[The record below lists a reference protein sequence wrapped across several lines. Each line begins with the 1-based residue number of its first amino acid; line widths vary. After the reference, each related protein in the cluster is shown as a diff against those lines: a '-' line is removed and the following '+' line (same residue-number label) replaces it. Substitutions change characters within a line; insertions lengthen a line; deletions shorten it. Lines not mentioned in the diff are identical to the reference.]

1 VILRAAAVMVLL
13 AGCTTRDTVATAG
26 SGDPVD
32 TYCQQSGPPVLIDDA
47 CTGDL
52 AEAVFRNALCACGQL
67 SLGAQVTT
75 DAYDSRLGPYAPGG
89 IGGHVGIN
97 EGFDAN
103 AAGNVTV
110 GGDTTVAAGLQSGPR
125 FDIAGNLAIGGALG
139 RSSSTVTVGGA
150 ARVAGSIDIG
160 TLTVTGALT
169 TPAGATSSGNVM
181 AGSRT
186 TAPVSVPRPCR
197 CEPSDVLDIKAIIAE
212 HAIANHDADVGITP
226 DELVDVE
233 GDATLELPCGRFY
246 LSRISATGGGTITLR
261 ATGRTA
267 VFIGGDVTL
276 DGSFT
281 VEVAP
286 GAEMDLFIQG
296 FLSVPGMVRL
306 GDQARPRALRV
317 YIAAVGSIAISGGL
331 ALAGNLYAPDADLQ
345 TSAPVDV
352 FGAVL
357 LDTWQLSAPANIHY
371 DKAIEYAGD
380 TCVR

>member
-1 VILRAAAVMVLL
+1 MVFI

-32 TYCQQSGPPVLIDDA
+32 TYCQQSGPPVLVDDA

-67 SLGAQVTT
+67 SLGATVTT

-89 IGGHVGIN
+89 VGGHIGVN
-97 EGFDAN
+97 EGLDSN
-103 AAGNVTV
+103 AAGNVTAS
-110 GGDTTVAAGLQSGPR
+110 GDVTVAAGLLAGPR
-125 FDIAGNLAIGGALG
+125 FDIGGNLAVGGALG
-139 RSSSTVTVGGA
+139 RSSSAITVGGA
-150 ARVAGSIDIG
+150 ARVAGSIDVS

-169 TPAGATSSGNVM
+169 TPAGATATGNVM

-186 TAPVSVPRPCR
+186 TAAVSVPPPCR
-197 CEPSDVLDIKAIIAE
+197 CEPTDVLDIKAIIAE

-226 DELVDVE
+226 DELVDVQ
-233 GDATLELPCGRFY
+233 GSATLELPCGRFY
-246 LSRISATGGGTITLR
+246 LNRITASGGGTVTLR

-267 VFIGGDVTL
+267 VFIAGDVTL
-276 DGSFT
+276 DGNFT

-306 GDQARPRALRV
+306 GDQARPRVLRV
-317 YIAAVGSIAISGGL
+317 YMASVGSIAISGGL

-371 DKAIEYAGD
+371 DKAIEFAGD
-380 TCVR
+380 GCIR